1 MLASKPGGKSVWT
14 ACQVPVLLDSHDRV
28 HIFVVYSDNTAH
40 HYSPWERLIVML
52 RNSRIYLYMA
62 RASGREEFSQCYKS
76 FFSYWKIAGGLCNVK
91 LVNIVNMYNYLSNT
105 KMMMPSG
112 QEIWEREKKSN
123 SLRVPTGGKCYRK
136 TIIVMMQY
144 LLFMQY
150 SQEDAQPRGGAP
162 YSIWRHGIE
171 NRNSATVAAYDIEN
185 GEKDFRKRLI
195 MMPKKPGLEAPFF
208 HFSCDDPRC

>member
-52 RNSRIYLYMA
+52 RNSRKYLYMA

-112 QEIWEREKKSN
+112 QEIWERERKKVTLCVCQLAAN
-123 SLRVPTGGKCYRK
+123 ATEKPSLSWCNTCYSCS
-136 TIIVMMQY
+136 
-144 LLFMQY
+144 Y
-150 SQEDAQPRGGAP
+150 SQEDARSAAP
-162 YSIWRHGIE
+162 FSIWRHEIE